1 MAPKKRPDNKGKGKA
16 TDEIE
21 EASSSKQEENLDQ
34 ICDEWKDAL
43 HIVNEAR
50 LPYNLPVRWESTE
63 SSHAKIA
70 FNPNRK
76 NETFDLNTKAFVEK
90 TSNPVKFI
98 TLSGDSYSMP
108 GTSTPAAARFER
120 YGQLNPHF
128 GLRCKVEPSLVN

>member
-70 FNPNRK
+70 
-76 NETFDLNTKAFVEK
+76 
-90 TSNPVKFI
+90 SNPVKFI